1 MLPSA
6 LGMFA
11 IAGPLYKMFYPID
24 VSNQEGI
31 YLLQYSTVL
40 AVVFSLFMLL
50 SFILQAL
57 SEVSIVIKAFVF
69 GLLVKVALQVPF
81 IRYFEGMGALMSS
94 VIGMVIAIAFMLSYL
109 KTAYQVSLSD
119 IADELW
125 QLFIG
130 AVVMAVIA
138 YLIVVVMS
146 QFIFPLD
153 SKLSVTLT
161 ALISA
166 GVGGAVVCLLYLR
179 MGFGDELLG
188 SRINRIPAI
197 LRPKR

>member
-1 MLPSA
+1 
-6 LGMFA
+6 
-11 IAGPLYKMFYPID
+11 
-24 VSNQEGI
+24 
-31 YLLQYSTVL
+31 
-40 AVVFSLFMLL
+40 
-50 SFILQAL
+50 
-57 SEVSIVIKAFVF
+57 
-69 GLLVKVALQVPF
+69 
-81 IRYFEGMGALMSS
+81 
-94 VIGMVIAIAFMLSYL
+94 
-109 KTAYQVSLSD
+109 
-119 IADELW
+119 
-125 QLFIG
+125 
-130 AVVMAVIA
+130 MAVIA